1 MPGDRAGLG
10 VVIVAVALGLAVLPA
25 ARARLTPWSIALG
38 LTAYALVSF
47 ALLRDGMWL
56 VGPMLLA
63 GFGLASL
70 ALSGGGRGWLA
81 TIRGGAS
88 VLLEL
93 PPVPWFLA
101 APLRRGSPRRRIG
114 PVLAGGVLAVLLV
127 VVFGVLFASADAVFS
142 QLLSSLTSDIGPGW
156 PSAVLVRVFLFAVFG
171 ALVASGVLVALRP
184 VNEPTL
190 PDLRIRANRPLWL
203 IPLGTLNVLFAVFVA
218 VQITVLF
225 GGDRRVLETAG
236 LTYAEYARSGFFEL
250 VTVSV
255 FVLAIVAV
263 ACGALKVTGR
273 DRWLLT
279 ALLGLLCALTLVI
292 LASALHRLDLY
303 LDAYGLSRLRALVFA
318 AIWWLGAVFV
328 LVLVAGGLWLA
339 NRRTTWL
346 PRTLVLLTGLAMVA
360 FAAWN
365 PDLRV
370 AESQQGINN
379 GDRALDHAYLA
390 DLGPEA
396 VPALDRLP
404 EPTRSCLLTAVVR
417 YSGLDAPESWITWN
431 LARAQARDVIA
442 RHPLVP
448 APDCVYSRN

>member
-1 MPGDRAGLG
+1 
-10 VVIVAVALGLAVLPA
+10 
-25 ARARLTPWSIALG
+25 
-38 LTAYALVSF
+38 
-47 ALLRDGMWL
+47 MWL

-190 PDLRIRANRPLWL
+190 PDLRIRAKRPLWL
-203 IPLGTLNVLFAVFVA
+203 IPLGTLNVLVAVFVA